1 MFDQTMLLT
10 LLLAPVLAYVA
21 GALLFS
27 VYELTQQDQA
37 LAILLLCIS
46 PSSWFI

>member
-37 LAILLLCIS
+37 LVTPCSNSIS
-46 PSSWFI
+46 RNGH